1 MKTAYVLSGGGAK
14 GAFQVGAMSHL
25 DQVGVKPDMIFG
37 TSVGALNAAG
47 YVYAGMNELVKIW
60 ERIEDRGDILSLNWW
75 KIFWAQGAYSTKP
88 LRKIIDKVT
97 AQPPVNAAVEAVV
110 TRVNLETG
118 ELQYV
123 PNSVG
128 PKDFAVAVESST
140 SIPLAME
147 PVNKKW
153 IDGGARDVAP
163 LKRAIEAGCEKIY
176 VILCNPLT
184 GAPLN
189 FKVKTRLLA
198 MAYNA
203 YQAVD
208 ILQNE
213 VWRNDVAVCQQ
224 INKNLSAHPGKKAVE
239 LVVYAPDVVKID
251 TLEFD
256 PLKIQMVMNQG
267 YETAANRPKGV
278 L

>member
-14 GAFQVGAMSHL
+14 GAFQVGAMSYL
-25 DQVGVKPDMIFG
+25 DQIGVKPDMIFG

-47 YVYAGMNELVKIW
+47 YVYAGMNELMKIW
-60 ERIEDRGDILSLNWW
+60 ERIEGRSDILKLNWW

-88 LRKIIDKVT
+88 MRKIIDKAV
-97 AQPPVNAAVEAVV
+97 ANPPVNAAVEAVV
-110 TRVNLETG
+110 TRVDLETG

-123 PNSVG
+123 SNKVG
-128 PKDFAVAVESST
+128 PERFAVAVESSAA
-140 SIPLAME
+140 IPLAME
-147 PVNKKW
+147 PVDNKW
-153 IDGGARDVAP
+153 IDGGAREVAP
-163 LKRAIEAGCEKIY
+163 LKQAIEAGCERIY
-176 VILCNPLT
+176 VILCNPTL
-184 GAPLN
+184 GAPFN
-189 FKVKTRLLA
+189 FQVKARLLA

-213 VWRNDVAVCQQ
+213 VWLNDLAVCKQ
-224 INKNLSAHPGKKAVE
+224 INRNLSAHPGKKAIE